1 MIKEYPL
8 DLIAEMSRETG
19 ERNLARAAHAA
30 NQRLRE
36 LERKGLTDE
45 YAYRSVARYAKEWR
59 PSGKIRFPENYKT
72 MGDREYYTALR
83 AIQQFLAS
91 EGSTLTGM
99 IEVDRKIISTVRSAV
114 NERQMK
120 RGRKGIS
127 PLAKDSD
134 IIRFLKS
141 ATFRQLRK
149 MFPSDDVLEDF
160 TGELAAGRSYDEI
173 VAEYEDYMIAGQH
186 SLAELERYRG
196 RSHRKSRAGR
206 KSGAR
211 RRKK

>member
-1 MIKEYPL
+1 MVKQYPL
-8 DLIAEMSRETG
+8 DLIAEMDRATG
-19 ERNLARAAHAA
+19 EKNLARAAHAA

-45 YAYRSVARYAKEWR
+45 YAYRAVSSYAKEWR
-59 PSGKIRFPENYKT
+59 PEGKIRFPENYKK
-72 MGDREYYTALR
+72 MGEREYYTTLR
-83 AIQQFLAS
+83 AIQRFLES
-91 EGSTLTGM
+91 EGSTLTG
-99 IEVDRKIISTVRSAV
+99 ISSVDRQIITTVREAV
-114 NERQMK
+114 TTRQIK

-149 MFPSDDVLEDF
+149 MFPSDDILEDF
-160 TGELAAGRSYDEI
+160 SGELALGRSYDDI
-173 VAEYEDYMIAGQH
+173 VNEYEEYMIKERH
-186 SLAELERYRG
+186 SLAELEKYRG

-206 KSGAR
+206 KSGSRR
-211 RRKK
+211 RRK